1 MTETVMDASAV
12 LASLNGEP
20 GAEVVDAALAGSMVS
35 AVNFAEVVSKL
46 IVRGMPEV
54 EAAEAVRRFGAE
66 LISVDEELAAVAG
79 TIHAG
84 SRAAGISL
92 ADAFCLA
99 LAKQRGAPAMTSDR
113 AWTTLDL
120 AVEVTLIR

>member
-54 EAAEAVRRFGAE
+54 EAAEAVRLWFSA
-66 LISVDEELAAVAG
+66 SSSATTPVTSAVA
-79 TIHAG
+79 IE
-84 SRAAGISL
+84 SP
-92 ADAFCLA
+92 DA
-99 LAKQRGAPAMTSDR
+99 KS
-113 AWTTLDL
+113 
-120 AVEVTLIR
+120 